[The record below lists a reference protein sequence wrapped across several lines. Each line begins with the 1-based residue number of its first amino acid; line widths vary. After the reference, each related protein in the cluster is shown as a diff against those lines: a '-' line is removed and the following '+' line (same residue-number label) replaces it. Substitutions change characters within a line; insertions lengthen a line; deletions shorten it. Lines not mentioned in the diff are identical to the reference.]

1 MIAFLKKL
9 HNSLYIKYGRI
20 YFLISFIFNFQK
32 LKNLPPSIDGIETVL
47 YHYSMTKEHK
57 CYFIQI
63 GAYDGISNDLIY
75 SCVNDFDWHGC
86 LVEPIREN
94 YNQLTQNYLHKNG
107 KLSFFNVAIGNN
119 DGVAEMYTIQKNID
133 NALPE
138 WCYQLSSFN
147 YKTITS
153 HTKYE
158 PKIESSIG
166 IQLVNI
172 ISFGTLLKKL
182 NYPKVDILIIDT
194 EGYDYEIL
202 KSIDWAIM
210 QPDIIIFEYVH
221 IMRSELN
228 AIFEI
233 FHLIDYNCYLAK
245 EDCLC
250 VNSKLSELNKK
261 IQKKPFYY
269 KSRLKI
275 N

>member
-1 MIAFLKKL
+1 MIALLKKI
-9 HNSLYIKYGRI
+9 HNSLYFKYERI
-20 YFLISFIFNFQK
+20 YFLISYIFNFQK
-32 LKNLPPSIDGIETVL
+32 LKNLPPSIDDIANVL
-47 YHYSMTKEHK
+47 YHYSMAKEHK

-75 SCVNDFDWHGC
+75 SFVKELDWHGC
-86 LVEPIREN
+86 LVEPIHEN
-94 YNQLTQNYLHKNG
+94 YNHLIQNYLHKNE
-107 KLSFFNVAIGNN
+107 KLSFFNVALGNK

-147 YKTITS
+147 YQTITS
-153 HTKYE
+153 HSKYE
-158 PKIESSIG
+158 PKIESSIHT
-166 IQLVNI
+166 QLVNV
-172 ISFGTLLKKL
+172 ISFDTLLKKL
-182 NYPKVDILIIDT
+182 NYPKVDILIIDA

-202 KSIDWAIM
+202 KSINWSNIH
-210 QPDIIIFEYVH
+210 PDIIIFEYVH
-221 IMRSELN
+221 ITRSELN
-228 AIFEI
+228 SIFEK
-233 FHLIDYNCYLAK
+233 FHLIDYKCYLSK

-250 VNSKLSELNKK
+250 VNSKLSELTKK